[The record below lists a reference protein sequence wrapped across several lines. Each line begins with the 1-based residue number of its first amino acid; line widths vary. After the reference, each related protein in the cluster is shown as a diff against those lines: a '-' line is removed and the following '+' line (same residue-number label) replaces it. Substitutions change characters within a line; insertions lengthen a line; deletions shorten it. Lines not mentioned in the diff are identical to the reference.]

1 MKDDE
6 DSSQKQ
12 FIVYILRCSSLT
24 STLTPIHVYHCLA
37 FCTFS
42 DLEIV
47 FLNSISFIQV
57 FVYVINL
64 VLSFPAAIKIITT
77 IGCR

>member
-24 STLTPIHVYHCLA
+24 STLTPHTCLPLPSLLHI
-37 FCTFS
+37 FRPGNCILKFQY
-42 DLEIV
+42 
-47 FLNSISFIQV
+47 FIQV